1 MMSRRRKNRP
11 ENPQTAPEVT
21 PALLQA
27 PVSAEEMAAL
37 RARLAAVESQ
47 TAPLD
52 PSPVAAR
59 QRERARLDAMFFRA
73 DSDTACPLCGR
84 VGGAQRQFTGAMLIR
99 TPAWV
104 CDPCAQAVAPGIGTN
119 TTRTF
124 TESVTRDRLAC
135 LAAGME
141 RATPAFRALAA
152 RYGLTFQLALDAP
165 EGAGNGTAWSHLGD
179 LDQWREVGVKAL
191 RRDDAGLGV
200 FPVTPTSALWPEMV
214 DGFEYDPRHPLGRRF
229 AQVPKPVEA
238 PTAEQLADRL
248 RAEEEAVEAEL
259 KAQTVRAAEAVK
271 EEALRAERA
280 RIDSLY
286 RKAVRE
292 FDKGVARHR
301 KGLREDRRRMRA
313 TAGVRSD
320 FNAIVGGM

>member
-11 ENPQTAPEVT
+11 ENPQTTPEVA
-21 PALLQA
+21 PAPVPA
-27 PVSAEEMAAL
+27 PVSADELAAL

-47 TAPLD
+47 AAPLD
-52 PSPVAAR
+52 LSPFAAR
-59 QRERARLDAMFFRA
+59 QREKAAQDAMFFRA
-73 DSDTACPLCGR
+73 DSDTACPLCGQ

-104 CDPCAQAVAPGIGTN
+104 CDPCAQAVAPGIGTSIV
-119 TTRTF
+119 RTF
-124 TESVTRDRLAC
+124 TDSVTRDRLAC

-141 RATPAFRALAA
+141 RPTPTFRALAA
-152 RYGLTFQLALDAP
+152 RYGLIFQLAPDAP

-179 LDQWREVGVKAL
+179 LREWQEVGAKAL

-200 FPVTPTSALWPEMV
+200 FPATPVSALCPEMV
-214 DGFEYDPRHPLGRRF
+214 DGFEYDPTHPLGRRF
-229 AQVPKPVEA
+229 AQVPKQVDP
-238 PTAEQLADRL
+238 PSAEQLADRL

-259 KAQTVRAAEAVK
+259 EAQAVRAAEAVK
-271 EEALRAERA
+271 EDALRAERA

-292 FDKGVARHR
+292 FDRGVARHR